1 MRTSTF
7 FEKTY
12 FFYKLTPCKFTARG
26 MLLFSVKFQVPLF
39 AAIVH
44 NFKDG
49 SCLPQRIYIALLFV
63 FVKTAF
69 HLTHLIFIAVAIVSN
84 SRLSNKVA
92 KLIIQLYRASAEE
105 PVAENYS
112 AFIADYAG
120 GIVFKKI
127 KTDMCCLLYTSP
139 SPRDTR

>member
-1 MRTSTF
+1 MIS
-7 FEKTY
+7 
-12 FFYKLTPCKFTARG
+12 
-26 MLLFSVKFQVPLF
+26 FSVKFQVPLF

-84 SRLSNKVA
+84 SRLWNKVA
-92 KLIIQLYRASAEE
+92 KLIVQIYRASAEE
-105 PVAENYS
+105 PVAENNS
-112 AFIADYAG
+112 AFVADYAG
-120 GIVFKKI
+120 RIVFKKI
-127 KTDMCCLLYTSP
+127 KTDMRVGKASVIV
-139 SPRDTR
+139 SQQ

>member
-1 MRTSTF
+1 MI
-7 FEKTY
+7 
-12 FFYKLTPCKFTARG
+12 
-26 MLLFSVKFQVPLF
+26 LFSVKFQVPLF

-69 HLTHLIFIAVAIVSN
+69 HLTHLIFIAVAIVSYQ
-84 SRLSNKVA
+84 RLCNKVA
-92 KLIIQLYRASAEE
+92 KLIVQLYRASAEE

-112 AFIADYAG
+112 AFVADYAG

-127 KTDMCCLLYTSP
+127 ETDMRVGKFSVFI
-139 SPRDTR
+139 S

>member
-1 MRTSTF
+1 
-7 FEKTY
+7 
-12 FFYKLTPCKFTARG
+12 
-26 MLLFSVKFQVPLF
+26 MLSFSVKFQVPLF

-92 KLIIQLYRASAEE
+92 KLIVQLYRASAEE
-105 PVAENYS
+105 PVAETILPLSPIMQAELSLRKSKPICES
-112 AFIADYAG
+112 ANFPFSYLNSREA
-120 GIVFKKI
+120 
-127 KTDMCCLLYTSP
+127 S
-139 SPRDTR
+139 